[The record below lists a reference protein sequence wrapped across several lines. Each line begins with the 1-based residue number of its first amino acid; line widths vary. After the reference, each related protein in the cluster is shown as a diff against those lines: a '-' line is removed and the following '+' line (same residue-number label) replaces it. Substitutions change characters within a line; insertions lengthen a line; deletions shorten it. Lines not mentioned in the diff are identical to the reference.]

1 MCLTI
6 SFAHHINNKPKIA
19 YTDILVYKCLDTHTL
34 NGTPQ
39 ITTPYRD
46 YPITFDENGIFTYP
60 KVRLEKLSHEDIGQ
74 GIHAYYYDMGARQ
87 LAAKYKRDF
96 GCKMFYAI
104 IPKGSRYFI
113 GLDFQIVANNMTI
126 FKTKEE
132 YDEYAKT
139 HKTISLKW

>member
-19 YTDILVYKCLDTHTL
+19 NTDILVYKCLDTHTL
-34 NGTPQ
+34 DGTPQ

-46 YPITFDENGIFTYP
+46 YPITFDENGTFVYS
-60 KVRLEKLSHEDIGQ
+60 KVRLEKLAPDAIGQ
-74 GIHAYYYDMGARQ
+74 GIHAYYYDMPAMR
-87 LAAKYKRDF
+87 LAAKYNRDY
-96 GCKMFYAI
+96 GCKVFYAI

-113 GLDFQIVANNMTI
+113 GLNLQIVANNMTI
-126 FKTKEE
+126 FKTKKE

-139 HKTISLKW
+139 HKTISL